1 MRHSHPPPPRSRA
14 VLTWRRGVVFRSNH
28 GSYYY
33 NQLAALQILV
43 NDTAGANSSI
53 QKYFS
58 TPYQNQISA
67 NGEQVRCGCS
77 VVPDSAVFDI

>member
-1 MRHSHPPPPRSRA
+1 
-14 VLTWRRGVVFRSNH
+14 VIVFRSNH

-43 NDTAGANSSI
+43 NDRAGANASI

-58 TPYQNQISA
+58 TLYQKQISA
-67 NGEQVRCGCS
+67 TGEQVRCGCR
-77 VVPDSAVFDI
+77 VVPDSAVLDT

>member
-1 MRHSHPPPPRSRA
+1 M
-14 VLTWRRGVVFRSNH
+14 FCSNH

-43 NDTAGANSSI
+43 NDTAGANASI

-58 TPYQNQISA
+58 TLYQNQISA
-67 NGEQVRCGCS
+67 NGEQVRYGRC
-77 VVPDSAVFDI
+77 VVPDSAVSKPDMWT